1 MSHFTKFISVQLPA
15 IWDPYYTLTE
25 ALAYERYYEWSGKFI
40 IIPAWTRTNFASL
53 PWLLTAFWKKD
64 DPRWIKSSIIHDY
77 LWSKAT
83 TIKELQE
90 ANEIFYEAMLVEW
103 TPNWIAVHFFLAVTI
118 SKYPYFL
125 VNKTYYLC

>member
-15 IWDPYYTLTE
+15 IWDPYYTFTE

-90 ANEIFYEAMLVEW
+90 AVVENDPTHIEEEW
-103 TPNWIAVHFFLAVTI
+103 GDVVFSFMKQCL
-118 SKYPYFL
+118 
-125 VNKTYYLC
+125 